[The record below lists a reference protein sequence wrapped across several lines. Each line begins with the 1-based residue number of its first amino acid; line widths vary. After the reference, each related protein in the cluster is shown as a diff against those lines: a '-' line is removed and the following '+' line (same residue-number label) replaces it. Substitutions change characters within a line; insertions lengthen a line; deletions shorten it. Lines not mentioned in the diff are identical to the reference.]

1 MIIFTNI
8 LFIIIITSLLQSSAG
23 HRPMIFGYSHS
34 APASCPAQIVSP
46 LDLRESYTTFTE
58 TRSPFQNSFTPA
70 LVGSTADMASPLP
83 FQHANTVRYVGAF
96 SSLPEHSSFHSS
108 LSDLELVDQ
117 PCRVS
122 TSRLRMSWPVECTD
136 WRLSSL
142 SFVESTMKQLI
153 TTSRRL
159 ALFLKREMHLRL
171 HPCHFDSIW
180 NTEKYCAGICGF
192 GLERE
197 PRIPTKTLC
206 ISYIVVRVP
215 WKP

>member
-136 WRLSSL
+136 WRLSS
-142 SFVESTMKQLI
+142 FKEGNAFTPTPVPFWQYMKYWEIL
-153 TTSRRL
+153 RRN
-159 ALFLKREMHLRL
+159 MWVRL
-171 HPCHFDSIW
+171 GKGAENS
-180 NTEKYCAGICGF
+180 N
-192 GLERE
+192 
-197 PRIPTKTLC
+197 
-206 ISYIVVRVP
+206 
-215 WKP
+215 